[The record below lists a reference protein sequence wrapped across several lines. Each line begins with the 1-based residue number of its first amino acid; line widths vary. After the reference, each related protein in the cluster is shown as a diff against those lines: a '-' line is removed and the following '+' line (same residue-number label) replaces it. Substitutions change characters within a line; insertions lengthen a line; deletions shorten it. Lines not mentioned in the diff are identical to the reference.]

1 MDIFGNLPIVKH
13 ALPPCNAILA
23 KNFMGLTPMPKN
35 GFFDFFTFLSDYGI
49 GGRKIALFYPFS
61 DKFVQKA
68 INICYFKGYF
78 KELCPILLKTCDFK
92 AYLYLSLHNCA

>member
-13 ALPPCNAILA
+13 ALPPWNAILA

-49 GGRKIALFYPFS
+49 GGRKIALF
-61 DKFVQKA
+61 
-68 INICYFKGYF
+68 
-78 KELCPILLKTCDFK
+78 
-92 AYLYLSLHNCA
+92 